1 MIDRPLALLAAA
13 CLFANCGN
21 EARAPL
27 AAAHVWVSAARP
39 GTSMSAAYLELS
51 NPGALPQTVT
61 AVTSPQ
67 YARVEMH
74 ATVVE
79 GGIARMRGLPELVVA
94 PGTTLRFEPG
104 AMHLMLLQRQ
114 AGDERVTLQFWSRDS
129 LLLTVEADSGDD
141 GG

>member
-1 MIDRPLALLAAA
+1 MIGRLLALLAAVGLVA
-13 CLFANCGN
+13 ACGN

-27 AAAHVWVSAARP
+27 AAAQVRISTARP
-39 GTSMSAAYLELS
+39 GTSTSAAYLELS
-51 NPGALPQTVT
+51 NPGSVPQTVT

-79 GGIARMRGLPELVVA
+79 GGIARMRVLSQLVVA
-94 PGTTLRFEPG
+94 PGETLRFEPG

-114 AGDERVTLQFWSRDS
+114 SGDERVTLMFWSRDA
-129 LLLTVEADSGDD
+129 LLLTVETDPGEV

>member
-1 MIDRPLALLAAA
+1 MISRLLALLAAA
-13 CLFANCGN
+13 GLVAACGN

-27 AAAHVWVSAARP
+27 AGAQVRILTPRP
-39 GTSMSAAYLELS
+39 GTSTSAAYLELS
-51 NPGALPQTVT
+51 NPGSVTQTVT

-79 GGIARMRGLPELVVA
+79 GGIARMRELSQLVVA
-94 PGTTLRFEPG
+94 PGETLRFEPG

-114 AGDERVTLQFWSRDS
+114 SGDERVTLEFWSRDA
-129 LLLTVEADSGDD
+129 LLLTVESDLGED

>member
-1 MIDRPLALLAAA
+1 MIGRLLALLAAICLVTA
-13 CLFANCGN
+13 CGH

-27 AAAHVWVSAARP
+27 AAAKVRISTARP

-51 NPGALPQTVT
+51 NPGSVPQTVT

-74 ATVVE
+74 ATVVD
-79 GGIARMRGLPELVVA
+79 GGIARMRRLLQLVVA
-94 PGTTLRFEPG
+94 PGETLRFEPG

-114 AGDERVTLQFWSRDS
+114 TGDERVTLEFWSRDS
-129 LLLTVEADSGDD
+129 LLLTVESDLDEGSG
-141 GG
+141 